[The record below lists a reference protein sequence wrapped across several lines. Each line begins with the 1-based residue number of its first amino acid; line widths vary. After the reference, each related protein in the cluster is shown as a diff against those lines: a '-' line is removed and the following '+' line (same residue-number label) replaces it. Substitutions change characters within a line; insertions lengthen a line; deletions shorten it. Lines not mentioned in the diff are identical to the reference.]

1 MRDARAEGKQCGEGN
16 RQQATGTQDRAAGNS
31 TVLLPYYSII
41 VYLEYFVVLVVC
53 NDFFFVEAAPWH
65 RGIPARNGHF
75 VELRTI
81 RLKILLSAVTAC
93 LPALHPRRASSPA

>member
-16 RQQATGTQDRAAGNS
+16 RQQATGTQDRAADNS

-53 NDFFFVEAAPWH
+53 NDFFFCGGSTVASWH
-65 RGIPARNGHF
+65 PGSQWAF
-75 VELRTI
+75 
-81 RLKILLSAVTAC
+81 
-93 LPALHPRRASSPA
+93 RRIEDDTS